1 MFLLTWNPLQSEDLF
16 STEASDGELNKL
28 RKDLEESRGSNV
40 DINKYQATTIA
51 SLLVE
56 FFSQL
61 PVPLSAHLS
70 GAFCNALS
78 HEKAALQIAELKA
91 LLRQLPDVHRNVLTY
106 MLRFMIEVS
115 THEHAN
121 SASRQTLAE
130 AFATKMF
137 RQHQTDEGE
146 DDEEW
151 DEDDRSPRDKQK
163 LLLLM
168 LSHQPELEGASVRGR
183 ATRAGVIPEGTLT
196 VGFSPALSSVQS
208 GGTSTSVSVVPLR
221 VKLLV
226 NLRCCSRLLAGALF
240 RAKRP
245 HLDFGVS
252 SNASSKAS
260 SKPALLQVGLSTSGT
275 GTSPDKNAK
284 SPQSSGS
291 VVAMRSTAGVSAEA
305 GPHVL
310 EQQLP
315 MLLDEGTAAG
325 TLFTCFTSKKIAQTC
340 KYWQLRSCVQC
351 GSTQT
356 APRRSHCCAQFN
368 FFTRTNEQTLTLA
381 EELFFVLVNWQ
392 CGSSQTATK
401 RSHCWCSS
409 CSRSWAPGYSPDYLL
424 Y

>member
-1 MFLLTWNPLQSEDLF
+1 LQSEDLF

-168 LSHQPELEGASVRGR
+168 LSHLPELEGASVRGR

-208 GGTSTSVSVVPLR
+208 GGTSTSVLV

-226 NLRCCSRLLAGALF
+226 NLRCCGRLLAGALF
-240 RAKRP
+240 CAKRP
-245 HLDFGVS
+245 HMDFGVS
-252 SNASSKAS
+252 SNSSSKAS

-291 VVAMRSTAGVSAEA
+291 VVAMRSTAGVSTEA

-325 TLFTCFTSKKIAQTC
+325 TLFTCFTSKKIVQKC
-340 KYWQLRSCVQC
+340 KYWQLRSGVQC
-351 GSTQT
+351 GSSQT
-356 APRRSHCCAQFN
+356 APRRSHCCTQFT
-368 FFTRTNEQTLTLA
+368 FFTRTNVQTLTLA
-381 EELFFVLVNWQ
+381 EDFVLKNWQ

-409 CSRSWAPGYSPDYLL
+409 CSRSWAPGTQEYLH